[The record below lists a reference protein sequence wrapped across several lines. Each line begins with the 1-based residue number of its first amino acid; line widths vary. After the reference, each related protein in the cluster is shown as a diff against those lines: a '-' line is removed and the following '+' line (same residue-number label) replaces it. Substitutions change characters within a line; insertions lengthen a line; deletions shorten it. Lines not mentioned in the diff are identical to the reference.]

1 MLSETLNATVKNL
14 NSLNNA
20 EKTRNLYIRK
30 KDYEERLLKLANDYK
45 ERIDWIKR
53 AESVGFTKSSSL
65 LKSCQAGHNELIALV
80 RELNGENNTYES
92 SKLDPFRTDIRNL
105 SGNIESDWAEYY
117 KETISP
123 TIKLL
128 NVIEQLEPGKTQRYK
143 RILEDS
149 KKWTVELDSNR
160 VVETKITAD
169 ALVRD
174 LNLNDAVRTF
184 LLKVNKRI
192 AHLDDIDE
200 EVSEW
205 IRENGFERKFRI
217 SF

>member
-1 MLSETLNATVKNL
+1 MLSETLNTTVQNL
-14 NSLNNA
+14 NLLNNA
-20 EKTRNLYIRK
+20 ERTRTLYNRK
-30 KDYEERLLKLANDYK
+30 KEYERHLLKLANEYK
-45 ERIDWIKR
+45 QRIDWIKR
-53 AESVGFTKSSSL
+53 AESADFTKSSSL
-65 LKSCQAGHNELIALV
+65 LKSCQVSHNELIALV
-80 RELNGENNTYES
+80 RELNGDNNTYES
-92 SKLDPFRTDIRNL
+92 SKLDPFRTDIQNL
-105 SGNIESDWAEYY
+105 SRCIESDWAEYY

-143 RILEDS
+143 KILEDN

-160 VVETKITAD
+160 VVETKRTAD

-174 LNLNDAVRTF
+174 LNLNDAIRTF
-184 LLKVNKRI
+184 LLKVNKRM
-192 AHLDDIDE
+192 ATLDDIDE

-217 SF
+217 NF